1 MQPAPINPLCLIAVT
16 DLPWSDT
23 LAKFLQAI
31 SSSAALL
38 VALVSVVVAVLTYLR
53 RGKVRVGN
61 VILDFDRADAT
72 VAKTKERNRIKNT
85 PTQGPGDKQ
94 FAFLSEYHSQGLAQ
108 SRISFWFSL
117 IFAGLGF
124 AVIVTALLAMSNG
137 AKLAD
142 QTKPFIS
149 VISGIITEAVSALFF
164 VQSNKARALMIEFF
178 DKLRADRK
186 LEEALRLA
194 NDLPDSIM
202 QSRLRILLALN
213 FVDRKSSDE
222 FLCSVLGVPGD
233 TKPQP
238 PGTPSV

>member
-1 MQPAPINPLCLIAVT
+1 MQPTPIAALCLTASI
-16 DLPWSDT
+16 DPQWSDT

-31 SSSAALL
+31 SGSAALL
-38 VALVSVVVAVLTYLR
+38 VAVVSVVVAVLTYLR

-61 VILDFDRADAT
+61 MILDFDRADAT
-72 VAKTKERNRIKNT
+72 VAKTKQKDSIKNSA
-85 PTQGPGDKQ
+85 TQGPGDKQ
-94 FAFLSEYHSQGLAQ
+94 FSLLSEYHSQGLAQ

-117 IFAGLGF
+117 VFAGLGF
-124 AVIVTALLAMSNG
+124 AVIVTALLTMSNDV
-137 AKLAD
+137 KLTD

-149 VISGIITEAVSALFF
+149 VVSGIITEAVSALFF

-194 NDLPDSIM
+194 NDLPDAIM

-213 FVDRKSSDE
+213 LLTESARTNS
-222 FLCSVLGVPGD
+222 CARC
-233 TKPQP
+233 
-238 PGTPSV
+238 